1 CTTFSFEIQMVTHNI
16 FSSLFSWQLSS
27 STALYKVVE
36 IQQEYTFWFRC
47 ATLTCPGC
55 FKVILSREA
64 LCGGCDR
71 AIPNELRSLL
81 PGLRN
86 LRLLLLSHRHGL
98 RSQVPL
104 MDVLPNATQPDHPK
118 VQDDLSACDG
128 P

>member
-1 CTTFSFEIQMVTHNI
+1 MSQV
-16 FSSLFSWQLSS
+16 SWSPLVRSGYATGTRG
-27 STALYKVVE
+27 TAVE
-36 IQQEYTFWFRC
+36 DCVRRAGMHMRAGAGIIGNGFR
-47 ATLTCPGC
+47 
-55 FKVILSREA
+55 
-64 LCGGCDR
+64 GCDR